1 MFKSYCMKKFFGY
14 VLLLSLCGST
24 TTFAQSI
31 VGTPL
36 TIGIPE
42 KNNFSS
48 ERLAHIDKIIQNYID
63 SGWINGA
70 IALVA
75 KNGQI
80 VYYKGIGFDDK
91 EKNQPLKKDAIF
103 RIASQTKAITSVAVM
118 QLVEEGKILLD
129 DNISKYIPDF
139 KKPVVLDKFNPTDS
153 SYTTTPAKR
162 EITIRDLLT
171 HTSGIGYA
179 QIGAPQM
186 NAIYSKA
193 GVYGGIGLPAG
204 MKLSTNILRLTKL
217 PLMHSPGE
225 RWTYGLNDDVLGYLI
240 EVLSGLSLDEYFKKN
255 IFEPLGMKDTYFY
268 LPESKHARLATL
280 YTEDSLKHAIKMPEM
295 IQVNG
300 DFYRDYPNTK
310 GGTFYSGGGG
320 LASTAYDYAIF
331 MQMLLNG
338 GDYNGKHILSK
349 ASIRLMT
356 TNQIGNLSR
365 SGLGSDTK
373 FGLGF
378 ELVTPG
384 SYGRSYYSMDT
395 FSWGGMF
402 SSSYWI
408 DPKEKIVAQ
417 FVLQMLPASHGDI
430 NEKFKVQ
437 VYQALQ

>member
-1 MFKSYCMKKFFGY
+1 MKHIIGFCT
-14 VLLLSLCGST
+14 VILLFSVCQLC
-24 TTFAQSI
+24 AQ
-31 VGTPL
+31 
-36 TIGIPE
+36 
-42 KNNFSS
+42 KNNGTVLSFGLPEQSNFSA
-48 ERLAHIDKIIQNYID
+48 ERLSRIDKIVQQYVD

-75 KNGQI
+75 RNGKI
-80 VYYKGIGFDDK
+80 VYYKGIGYDDK
-91 EKNQPLKKDAIF
+91 EQKKSMRKDAIF
-103 RIASQTKAITSVAVM
+103 RIASQTKAITSVAIM

-129 DNISKYIPDF
+129 DNLSKYIPDF
-139 KKPVVLDKFNPTDS
+139 KKPVVLDKFNKEDS
-153 SYTTTPAKR
+153 TYTTVPAKR
-162 EITIRDLLT
+162 EITVRDLLT

-179 QIGAPQM
+179 QIGTPQM

-193 GVYGGIGLPAG
+193 GVYCGIGLPAG
-204 MKLSTNILRLTKL
+204 MKLSTNILRLAKL

-225 RWTYGLNDDVLGYLI
+225 KWSYGLNTDVLGYLV
-240 EVLSGLSLDEYFKKN
+240 EVLSGLSLDEYFKKM

-268 LPESKHARLATL
+268 IPQEKQSRLANL
-280 YTEDSLKHAIKMPEM
+280 YTEDSLKHIVKMPEI
-295 IQVNG
+295 IQLNG
-300 DFYRDYPNTK
+300 NFFRDYPNIK
-310 GGTFYSGGGG
+310 GGSFYSGGGG
-320 LASTAYDYAIF
+320 LVSTVYDYAIF

-338 GDYNGKHILSK
+338 GDYHGKHILSK
-349 ASIRLMT
+349 ASIRIMT

-365 SGLGSDTK
+365 NGLSGIDTK

-378 ELVTPG
+378 ELVTAG
-384 SYGRSYYSMDT
+384 NYGKSYYSMDT

-402 SSSYWI
+402 ASSYWI

>member
-1 MFKSYCMKKFFGY
+1 MKKYIPLIFLLFFF
-14 VLLLSLCGST
+14 VSMQINAQT
-24 TTFAQSI
+24 TNGNA
-31 VGTPL
+31 L
-36 TIGIPE
+36 TIGAPE
-42 KNNFSS
+42 KNNFSA
-48 ERLAHIDKIIQNYID
+48 ERLAHIDKVVQSYID

-129 DNISKYIPDF
+129 DNLSKYIPDF
-139 KKPVVLDKFNPTDS
+139 NKPVVLDKFNPADS

-162 EITIRDLLT
+162 QITIRDLLT

-179 QIGAPQM
+179 QIGSPQM
-186 NAIYSKA
+186 NAIYAKA

-204 MKLSTNILRLTKL
+204 MKLSTNILRLAKL
-217 PLMHSPGE
+217 PLVHNPGE

-240 EVLSGLSLDEYFKKN
+240 EVLSGLSLDEYFKKR

-268 LPESKHARLATL
+268 LPKEKQARLATL
-280 YTEDSLKHAIKMPEM
+280 YTEDSLKHAIKMPEI

-356 TNQIGNLSR
+356 TNQIGTLSR
-365 SGLGSDTK
+365 NPFGGPDTK

-384 SYGRSYYSMDT
+384 SYG
-395 FSWGGMF
+395 
-402 SSSYWI
+402 
-408 DPKEKIVAQ
+408 
-417 FVLQMLPASHGDI
+417 I
-430 NEKFKVQ
+430 NN
-437 VYQALQ
+437 Y

>member
-1 MFKSYCMKKFFGY
+1 MKKIIP
-14 VLLLSLCGST
+14 LLFLFVCFCKT
-24 TTFAQSI
+24 QIHAQS
-31 VGTPL
+31 VKGTVL
-36 TIGIPE
+36 TIGSPE
-42 KNNFSS
+42 KNNFSA
-48 ERLAHIDKIIQNYID
+48 ERLSHIDKVVQQYID

-91 EKNQPLKKDAIF
+91 ENKQPMKKDAIF
-103 RIASQTKAITSVAVM
+103 RIASQTKAITSVAIM

-129 DNISKYIPDF
+129 DQIWKYIPSF
-139 KKPVVLDKFNPTDS
+139 RMPVVLDKFNPKDS
-153 SYTTTPAKR
+153 SYTTLPAKK

-204 MKLSTNILRLTKL
+204 MKLSTNILRLAKL

-225 RWTYGLNDDVLGYLI
+225 KWTYGLNDDVLGYLV
-240 EVLSGLSLDEYFKKN
+240 EVLTGLSFNEYLKKN

-268 LPESKHARLATL
+268 IPQEKQSRLAKL
-280 YTEDSLKHAIKMPEM
+280 YTEDSLKHAIKMPEI

-365 SGLGSDTK
+365 SGLGADTK

-378 ELVTPG
+378 ELVTAS
-384 SYGRSYYSMDT
+384 SYGKSYYSMDT

-417 FVLQMLPASHGDI
+417 FVLQMLPSSHGDI

>member
-1 MFKSYCMKKFFGY
+1 
-14 VLLLSLCGST
+14 
-24 TTFAQSI
+24 
-31 VGTPL
+31 
-36 TIGIPE
+36 
-42 KNNFSS
+42 
-48 ERLAHIDKIIQNYID
+48 
-63 SGWINGA
+63 
-70 IALVA
+70 
-75 KNGQI
+75 
-80 VYYKGIGFDDK
+80 
-91 EKNQPLKKDAIF
+91 
-103 RIASQTKAITSVAVM
+103 M

-129 DNISKYIPDF
+129 DPISKYIPDF
-139 KKPVVLDKFNPTDS
+139 RKPVVLDKFNPADS
-153 SYTTTPAKR
+153 SYTTVPAKKEISIR
-162 EITIRDLLT
+162 ELLT

-193 GVYGGIGLPAG
+193 GVYGGIGMPGG
-204 MKLSTNILRLTKL
+204 MKLSTNILRLAKL

-225 RWTYGLNDDVLGYLI
+225 KWTYGLNDDVLGYLV
-240 EVLSGLSLDEYFKKN
+240 EVLTGLSFNEYLQKK

-268 LPESKHARLATL
+268 IPLEKQSRLANL
-280 YTEDSLKHAIKMPEM
+280 YAEDSLKHAVKMAEM

-300 DFYRDYPNTK
+300 NFYRDYPNIK

-320 LASTAYDYAIF
+320 LVSTAYDYAIF
-331 MQMLLNG
+331 MQMLLNE

-356 TNQIGNLSR
+356 TNQIGTMSR
-365 SGLGSDTK
+365 NGSVGTDTK

-378 ELVTPG
+378 ELVTP
-384 SYGRSYYSMDT
+384 SNYGRSYYSMGT

-408 DPKEKIVAQ
+408 DPTEKIVAQ

>member
-1 MFKSYCMKKFFGY
+1 MKQIFGLCLA
-14 VLLLSLCGST
+14 VLFLSASHVT
-24 TTFAQSI
+24 AQTNNLNVLSF
-31 VGTPL
+31 GL
-36 TIGIPE
+36 PE
-42 KNNFSS
+42 QSNFSA
-48 ERLAHIDKIIQNYID
+48 ERLARIDKIVQQYID

-75 KNGQI
+75 RNGKI
-80 VYYKGIGFDDK
+80 VYYKGLGYDDK
-91 EKNQPLKKDAIF
+91 EQKIAMKKDAIF

-129 DNISKYIPDF
+129 DQISKYIPDF
-139 KKPVVLDKFNPTDS
+139 KKPVVLDKFNPSDS
-153 SYTTTPAKR
+153 SYTTVLAKR

-204 MKLSTNILRLTKL
+204 MKLSTNILRLAKL
-217 PLMHSPGE
+217 PLMHNPGE
-225 RWTYGLNDDVLGYLI
+225 KWTYGLNDDVLGYLV
-240 EVLSGLSLDEYFKKN
+240 EVLSGLSLDEYFQKK

-268 LPESKHARLATL
+268 LPESKKSRLANL
-280 YTEDSLKHAIKMPEM
+280 YTEDSLKHIIKMPEM
-295 IQVNG
+295 IKLNG
-300 DFYRDYPNTK
+300 NFYRDYPNTK
-310 GGTFYSGGGG
+310 DGTFYSGGGG

-365 SGLGSDTK
+365 NGMGADTK

-378 ELVTPG
+378 ELVTPS

-395 FSWGGMF
+395 YSWGGMF

-408 DPKEKIVAQ
+408 DPKEKIIAQ

-437 VYQALQ
+437 VYQALN